1 MTEVPVLVAERTHLS
16 IFEPSGDAVEM
27 EGVVALAPT
36 KNAIFRRTLRGLALD
51 AGIHRVVPT
60 NSTIIH
66 RNVPRP
72 KGHSIPFLHLENL
85 LARTTP
91 RGVQSG
97 RTGRIN
103 LRCLH
108 LSILNL

>member
-1 MTEVPVLVAERTHLS
+1 MTEVPVLIAKGTHLS
-16 IFEPSGDAVEM
+16 ILEPSGDAMEM
-27 EGVVALAPT
+27 EGVITLAPSQD
-36 KNAIFRRTLRGLALD
+36 AIFWRTLRGLALD
-51 AGIHRVVPT
+51 AGIHGVVPT

-72 KGHSIPFLHLENL
+72 ESHSVPFLHLEYL
-85 LARTTP
+85 LAWATSW
-91 RGVQSG
+91 GVQSR

-108 LSILNL
+108 LSI